1 MTVVLDGGLATAL
14 QARGLLPY
22 EPVEPWLT
30 TRPHEIEA
38 AQDAFVDAGAR
49 VLLTATF
56 RANVAEGWREL
67 ADRAM
72 AVARRA
78 AAGRAHV
85 WGSIG
90 PGGGDVLGLARR
102 LTELG
107 AGGIVLETFT
117 DAGECE
123 QAVRAARCGA
133 WHVPIAASLCPRD
146 DGRLWDGGDPVPAL
160 RRLLAAGATVV
171 GFNCG
176 TGPASIEA
184 AVARS
189 DVVHAPLWAKPSRG
203 DADDAALLASL
214 LRLSRRCRYVGGCCG
229 VEAGMIAA
237 FARRVRKTPPDEVPR
252 RDASDW

>member
-14 QARGLLPY
+14 QASGLPVFT
-22 EPVEPWLT
+22 PVEPWVLA
-30 TRPHEIEA
+30 RPHAVEA
-38 AQDAFVDAGAR
+38 AQAGYVDAGAR

-56 RANVAEGWREL
+56 RATVRDDWAEI
-67 ADRAM
+67 ADRAV
-72 AVARRA
+72 AIARRA

-90 PGGGDVLGLARR
+90 PGGRHVQGLARR

-107 AGGIVLETFT
+107 AEGIVLETFT
-117 DAGECE
+117 DAAECE
-123 QAVRAARCGA
+123 EAVRAARRGA

-146 DGRLWDGGDPVPAL
+146 DGRLWDGRDPVPAL

-176 TGPASIEA
+176 TGPGSIEA
-184 AVARS
+184 AVRFCDA
-189 DVVHAPLWAKPSRG
+189 VHAPLWAKPSRG
-203 DADDAALLASL
+203 DTDDEALLASL
-214 LRLSRRCRYVGGCCG
+214 LRLARRCRYVGGCCG
-229 VEAGMIAA
+229 VDATVIRA
-237 FARRVRKTPPDEVPR
+237 FARRVRATPADDVPR